1 MFIFNPA
8 KIHFMKTKLSILL
21 VLSFFLSISVFAQKK
36 SSKEIKAEKELLLQ
50 KQIEALID
58 SKNFVFEAQRIS
70 PRGGRIIILDYN
82 TYFLKFNEE
91 KVTCD
96 LPFFGR
102 GYNIGYGSDGGIKFD
117 GKPENIKVEKKN
129 KSYNFK
135 AIVKGKDD
143 VYNLMF
149 SVFFNRSTTLTVNS
163 NNRSSIIYYGEISA
177 PKVDADKK

>member
-149 SVFFNRSTTLTVNS
+149 SVFF
-163 NNRSSIIYYGEISA
+163 
-177 PKVDADKK
+177 